1 MLEKQEG
8 RKSNCALR
16 DTQEGSRW
24 HQERKAGE
32 KQATQQVGLGAPVV
46 NTIPLMA
53 TGGLWELFLKQFKAG
68 RK

>member
-1 MLEKQEG
+1 MLETQEG

-24 HQERKAGE
+24 REERKAGE
-32 KQATQQVGLGAPVV
+32 KQATQQVGMGAPVE

-53 TGGLWELFLKQFKAG
+53 TEGL
-68 RK
+68 